1 MGDPKLTL
9 GLSFGRAARDYEL
22 GRPEWPEEIVDVA
35 GLEPGATVLD
45 LAAGTGKLTR
55 VLMQRFAHVIAVEP
69 DEGMRAYLPAGADI
83 RAGSAEAL
91 PLEDASVDGA
101 FVAEAFHWFDYDRAV
116 AELARVLEPG
126 APLVLVWN
134 LPPDDEGGW
143 EPDFPQEA
151 GDALTRRFRKS
162 VGSPG
167 ISLVKSGIWREPFA
181 SAPFGPL
188 VEHGFP
194 FEHVTDREGVI
205 AYWLSVSSIAALPEE
220 ERDELAE
227 ELRALVPETE
237 YRFRCHAHVQTARR
251 L

>member
-1 MGDPKLTL
+1 VGDPKLML
-9 GLSFGRAARDYEL
+9 ARSFGGAAHDYEL
-22 GRPEWPEEIVDVA
+22 GRPEWPAEVVDVA
-35 GLEPGATVLD
+35 ALDAGATVLD

-55 VLMQRFAHVIAVEP
+55 VLARRFAHVIAIEP
-69 DEGMRAYLPAGADI
+69 DDGMRALIPPGADV
-83 RAGSAEAL
+83 RAGTAEAL

-101 FVAEAFHWFDYDRAV
+101 FVAEAFHWFDYERAL
-116 AELARVLEPG
+116 AELARVLKPG

-134 LPPDDEGGW
+134 LPPEGEGGW
-143 EPDFPQEA
+143 EPDLPQA
-151 GDALTRRFRKS
+151 ANDALTRRFRKS
-162 VGSPG
+162 VGPPG
-167 ISLVKSGIWREPFA
+167 LSLVKSGVWREPFA

-188 VEHGFP
+188 VEHGFS

-205 AYWLSVSSIAALPEE
+205 AYWLSVSSIAAMPED

-237 YRFRCHAHVQTARR
+237 YRFRCHAHIQMTRR